1 MLKKKCPSCG
11 NKIER
16 KFVYCP
22 YCGVGFRKKKDEDNF
37 GMLGRDDVIEKE
49 AINNEIKMPLGLNKI
64 MNTLMKQLQKEMGQM
79 GNASAEGGMPK
90 GFKIQISTGKPQIQ
104 QLPAQEKPVE
114 PKINMYKVS
123 EKELERREKL
133 KKADAESRVRRLSD
147 RIIYE
152 IKVPGVKSKQDV
164 MITKLEEGIEIKAYS
179 KDKCYV
185 KVIPLKVEILG
196 WYLKSDILF
205 VELKG

>member
-64 MNTLMKQLQKEMGQM
+64 MNTLMKQLQKEMGNM
-79 GNASAEGGMPK
+79 GDVQGGMPK
-90 GFKIQISTGKPQIQ
+90 GFKIQISSGKPQIQ
-104 QLPAQEKPVE
+104 QLPVEKKQEM
-114 PKINMYKVS
+114 PKINMHKIS
-123 EKELERREKL
+123 QEELARREKL
-133 KKADAESRVRRLSD
+133 KRTDAKSRVRRLSD

-152 IKVPGVKSKQDV
+152 INVPGVMSENNV
-164 MITKLEEGIEIKAYS
+164 VITKLEEGIEIRAYS